1 MLHRA
6 FSEWHYGQD
15 IEVMFYILSAGMK
28 QRMRA
33 RALLDLGL
41 FITKQR

>member
-1 MLHRA
+1 MLQRA

-15 IEVMFYILSAGMK
+15 TEFMFYILSSGMK